1 MVLIWCNNPPACALL
16 VLVLPSEALVD
27 DLGHVLDC
35 LDIGHSRDEQSLGV
49 LGDLGWR
56 LWPCPRWRWMNLI
69 LMALTI
75 ITLVG
80 AIDNMKVVGPRPL
93 AALIAFTLIVVVY
106 GNWH

>member
-56 LWPCPRWRWMNLI
+56 LL
-69 LMALTI
+69 ALSSMEMDEPD
-75 ITLVG
+75 
-80 AIDNMKVVGPRPL
+80 IDGLDHYNSG
-93 AALIAFTLIVVVY
+93 
-106 GNWH
+106 GCH